1 MKRFKLLN
9 NIVGW
14 VVFAI
19 AAVTYLMTIEPTASF
34 WDCGEFIST
43 ANKLEVGHPPGAPF
57 FMLTAR
63 LFTLFASDQAHVAM
77 MVNSFSALCSA
88 FCILFLFWTITHLTR
103 KLVLDSD
110 DTAEV
115 TNAQLITIL
124 GAGAVGALAYTFSD
138 TFWFSAV
145 EGEVY
150 AYSSLFTAAVFW
162 AILKWE
168 DVADQPYANRW
179 LVLIAYLMGLSI
191 GVHLLNLLTIP
202 ALVLVYYFKKYDAT
216 IKGAFIALGVSV
228 VILAMVLYGII
239 PGFVEVAGWFELFFV
254 NTLGCSFNTGTIIY
268 AILLIGCLVW
278 GIWETMF
285 KPQDQDNKPVPTEKK
300 YSIKREQVAKPC
312 DMRVV
317 IPFSLSILLLGIPFF
332 GGRIGIIL
340 GLLITAALVV
350 FLVKGTKYYDNSILN
365 TILICCMVILLGY
378 SSYAATIIRSA
389 ANTPMDQNS
398 PDDVFALKSYL
409 NREQYGD
416 TPLLYGE
423 SYASE
428 YEWDKNGNPVYSEG
442 ETLYA
447 KKVKNNPNDPDEY
460 EAYDTKKNYKHQLCM
475 LFPRMYSTQG
485 HHVAGYKQWA
495 NIKGKKATYFN
506 REGERKTKTVP
517 TFGENLAF
525 FFNYQVNF
533 MYWRYFLWNFVG
545 RQNDIQADGG
555 DIYGNCITGINFID
569 SIFLGEQ
576 STLPDELKNNKGR
589 NTYFGI
595 PLLLGILGMVYQYN
609 RKRKDNPKAGV
620 QSFVITFTLFFLTGL
635 AIVLYLNQTPL
646 QPRERDYAYA
656 GSFYA
661 FCIWVGLS
669 VPAIVELV
677 FPKLNPTIGAAIAT
691 VLGLLG
697 APALMASQ
705 NWDDHD
711 RSGRYTCRDFGQN
724 YLLTMAPNGVIFTN
738 GDNDTFPLW
747 YNQEVEG
754 VGEDQRVANLS
765 YLQMGWYVD
774 QMRRD
779 AYSSKALPL
788 SLHPKDYMNGR
799 MDYAE
804 IVDLTG
810 GEPMELKKANQ
821 ILTDNDINI
830 RRKILRNPDQ
840 KFWFYPSRN
849 LYMNVNADDVIKS
862 NTVKESDRGLIVPSL
877 KIGLSNSK
885 RYLGKHEIFILDL
898 LANNN
903 WERPLYFA
911 TTVGKESFTGL
922 NDYLQLEGMAYRIVP
937 IKKNPFLSG
946 ERVNTD
952 AMYDNM
958 LHKFKWGG
966 IAEKPDIYLE
976 ENNLRMTSTLRL
988 MFLRLVDALTLEA
1001 QQATTKRDYCELL
1014 SWALQDQRDNRYMNT
1029 YRNFTAMYFNNSSL
1043 TNKQRY
1049 SDTLLIDNARTS
1061 AIEILGRNSAS
1072 MSNQELSAAIR
1083 NYGHSIDTVAAKAY
1097 ADERKAR
1104 AIEVLD
1110 FAHKVLPAPQVPL
1123 TTISLMMARQYND
1136 LGQYEKAK
1144 PTFDAMK
1151 ETALQHLEWIS
1162 SMSPSFQQKRGE
1174 SDIFSEQFRILHE
1187 IVYIEKDMKD
1197 PNAEADEALMNK
1209 YYPMYQR
1216 LSE

>member
-1 MKRFKLLN
+1 MKRFKLYN
-9 NIVGW
+9 NIAGW

-63 LFTLFASDQAHVAM
+63 IFTLFASDQQHVAM
-77 MVNSFSALCSA
+77 MVNAFSALCSA
-88 FCILFLFWTITHLTR
+88 FCILFLFWTITHIAR
-103 KLVLDSD
+103 KLVLESEDQ
-110 DTAEV
+110 EV
-115 TNAQLITIL
+115 SNAQLITIL

-150 AYSSLFTAAVFW
+150 AYSSLFTAVVFW

-168 DVADQPYANRW
+168 DVADKPFANRW

-202 ALVLVYYFKKYDAT
+202 ALVFVYYFKKNKAT
-216 IKGAFIALGVSV
+216 VKGTFFALGVSV
-228 VILAMVLYGII
+228 VILVMVLYGII

-254 NTLGCSFNTGTIIY
+254 NVLGFSFNTGTIIY
-268 AILLIGCLVW
+268 AVLLIGCLIW

-285 KPQDQDNKPVPTEKK
+285 RPYTWKNRDAFYIT
-300 YSIKREQVAKPC
+300 A
-312 DMRVV
+312 
-317 IPFSLSILLLGIPFF
+317 FTLSILLLGIPFL
-332 GGRIGIIL
+332 GGRINIFV
-340 GLLITAALVV
+340 GLLITAAVTL
-350 FLVKGTKYYDNSILN
+350 FLIYGKKLYDKSVLN
-365 TILICCMVILLGY
+365 TILICCTVILLGY
-378 SSYAATIIRSA
+378 SSYAAIIIRSA

-423 SYASE
+423 TYASE
-428 YEWDKNGNPVYSEG
+428 YKWDKNGNPDFTEG
-442 ETLYA
+442 ETQYA
-447 KKVKNNPNDPDEY
+447 KKVKTNPNQKDEY
-460 EAYDTKKNYKHQLCM
+460 EDYDTKKNYKHQLNM
-475 LFPRMYSTQG
+475 LFPRMYSTQA
-485 HHVAGYKQWA
+485 HHIAGYKMWGK
-495 NIKGKKATYFN
+495 IKGKKATYLN
-506 REGERKTKTVP
+506 REGERKTKVVP
-517 TFGENLAF
+517 TFGENLTY

-555 DIYGNCITGINFID
+555 DVYGNWITGINFID
-569 SIFLGEQ
+569 SLMLGNQ
-576 STLPDELKNNKGR
+576 DNLPDDMKNNKGR
-589 NTYFGI
+589 NTYYGI
-595 PLLLGILGMVYQYN
+595 PLLLGILGLVYQYS
-609 RKRKDNPKAGV
+609 RKKKENPSAGV
-620 QSFVITFTLFFLTGL
+620 QSFVVTFTLFFMTGL

-661 FCIWVGLS
+661 FCIWIGLS
-669 VPAIVELV
+669 VPAIMEL
-677 FPKLNPTIGAAIAT
+677 FLRKINTNISAIIAT
-691 VLGLLG
+691 LIGLLG
-697 APALMASQ
+697 APTLMASQ

-754 VGEDQRVANLS
+754 VGEDARVANLS

-774 QMRRD
+774 QMKRD
-779 AYSSKALPL
+779 AYASKALPI

-804 IVDLTG
+804 IVDLVG
-810 GEPMELKKANQ
+810 GEAIDLKKANQ
-821 ILTDNDINI
+821 ILVDNDINL

-840 KFWFYPSRN
+840 KFWFYPARN
-849 LYMNVNADDVIKS
+849 LTLDVNTKDVIKY
-862 NTVKESDRGLIVPSL
+862 NAVEPKDIPNIVPTMH
-877 KIGLSNSK
+877 IGFPSSK
-885 RYLGKHEIFILDL
+885 RYLGKQEIFILDL

-937 IKKNPFLSG
+937 VKKNPLISG
-946 ERVNTD
+946 EIINTEK
-952 AMYDNM
+952 MYDNM

-966 IAEKPDIYLE
+966 IAENPDIYLE

-988 MFLRLVDALTLEA
+988 MFLRLVDGLLLEA
-1001 QQATTKRDYCELL
+1001 TQATTKRDYCELL
-1014 SWALQDQRDNRYMNT
+1014 SWALHDNRDNRYMNT
-1029 YRNFTAMYFNNSSL
+1029 FRNYSAMYFNNSMITSP
-1043 TNKQRY
+1043 QRY
-1049 SDTLLIDNARTS
+1049 SDSMLISNARTS
-1061 AIEILGRNSAS
+1061 AIEILGQESRLK
-1072 MSNQELSAAIR
+1072 SNEELAVAIR
-1083 NYGHSIDTVAAKAY
+1083 SYGNAIDTSKARTF
-1097 ADERKAR
+1097 ANERKQR

-1110 FAHKVLPAPQVPL
+1110 YAHKVLPAPQVPL
-1123 TTISLMMARQYND
+1123 TTISLMMAKQYD
-1136 LGQYEKAK
+1136 ELGQYEKAK
-1144 PTFDAMK
+1144 PTLEAMK
-1151 ETALQHLEWIS
+1151 KSALQHLAWIS
-1162 SMSPSFQQKRGE
+1162 GMDPQRQRKTSE
-1174 SDIFSEQFRILHE
+1174 SEVFTEHFRILHE
-1187 IVYIEKDMKD
+1187 IISIEKAHNE
-1197 PNAEADEALMNK
+1197 PYAEEDDKLLDK
-1209 YYPMYQR
+1209 YYPIYQKMMN
-1216 LSE
+1216 

>member
-1 MKRFKLLN
+1 MKRFKFYN
-9 NIVGW
+9 NLIGW

-19 AAVTYLMTIEPTASF
+19 AAITYLMTIEPTASF

-110 DTAEV
+110 NDEV
-115 TNAQLITIL
+115 STSQLITIL

-150 AYSSLFTAAVFW
+150 AYSSLFTAIVFW

-179 LVLIAYLMGLSI
+179 LVLIAYLMGLSV

-202 ALVLVYYFKKYDAT
+202 ALVFVYYFKKYEAT
-216 IKGAFIALGVSV
+216 VKGSFIALGISV
-228 VILAMVLYGII
+228 IILVMVLYGII

-254 NTLGCSFNTGTIIY
+254 NTLGFSFNTGTIIY
-268 AILLIGCLVW
+268 AILLIGCLIW
-278 GIWETMF
+278 AIWETMYRPAN
-285 KPQDQDNKPVPTEKK
+285 KEDNNYAASLSSKN
-300 YSIKREQVAKPC
+300 IR
-312 DMRVV
+312 MV
-317 IPFSLSILLLGIPFF
+317 IAFSLSILLLGIPFL
-332 GGRIGIIL
+332 GGRVNIFI
-340 GLLITAALVV
+340 GLLLTAALVI
-350 FLVKGTKYYDNSILN
+350 FLLKGTQFYTKSVLN
-365 TILICCMVILLGY
+365 TVMICCTVILLGY
-378 SSYAATIIRSA
+378 SSYAAIIIRSA

-409 NREQYGD
+409 NREQYGE
-416 TPLLYGE
+416 TPLLFGE

-428 YEWDKNGNPVYSEG
+428 HEWDKNGDAAYSEG

-447 KKVKNNPNDPDEY
+447 KKVKSNPNEPDEY
-460 EAYDTKKNYKHQLCM
+460 EAYDTKKTYKYQLCM
-475 LFPRMYSTQG
+475 LFPRMYSTQP
-485 HHVAGYKQWA
+485 HHIEGYKQWG
-495 NIKGKKATYFN
+495 NIKGKKATYYN
-506 REGERKTKTVP
+506 REHERKTKTVP
-517 TFGENLAF
+517 TFGENLTYF
-525 FFNYQVNF
+525 FSYQVNF

-569 SIFLGEQ
+569 SLVLGDQ
-576 STLPDELKNNKGR
+576 SKLPDELKNNKGR
-589 NTYFGI
+589 NAYYGL
-595 PLLLGILGMVYQYN
+595 PLLLGLLGMAWQYG
-609 RKRKDNPKAGV
+609 KKKKDNKSAGI
-620 QSFVITFTLFFLTGL
+620 QSFVLTFTLFFMTGL

-661 FCIWVGLS
+661 FCIWIGLG
-669 VPAIVELV
+669 VPAIVEFMSKKV
-677 FPKLNPTIGAAIAT
+677 NKNISAIIAT
-691 VLGLLG
+691 LIGLLV
-697 APALMASQ
+697 APVLMASE

-765 YLQMGWYVD
+765 YLQMGWYID

-779 AYSSKALPL
+779 AYKSKALPI

-799 MDYAE
+799 MDYAQ
-804 IVDLTG
+804 IIDLVNG
-810 GEPMELKKANQ
+810 QSMSLIDANKILVENDKKIKGQ
-821 ILTDNDINI
+821 ILRDPNS
-830 RRKILRNPDQ
+830 
-840 KFWFYPSRN
+840 KFWFYPAKN
-849 LYMNVNADDVIKS
+849 LYLDVN
-862 NTVKESDRGLIVPSL
+862 KEEVLKNNAVDEKDKNNIVSSL
-877 KIGLSNSK
+877 NIGFSKDK
-885 RYLGKHEIFILDL
+885 RYLGKQEIFILDL
-898 LANNN
+898 LANNH

-937 IKKNPFLSG
+937 VKKNPLQLSD
-946 ERVNTD
+946 RVNTD
-952 AMYDNM
+952 VMYDNM

-966 IAEKPDIYLE
+966 IAENPNIYLE
-976 ENNLRMTSTLRL
+976 ENNLRMTSTLRY
-988 MFLRLVDALTLEA
+988 MFYRLADALSNEA
-1001 QQATTKRDYCELL
+1001 MQSTVKRDYCQLL
-1014 SWALQDQRDNRYMNT
+1014 SWALLDENSRGSRYMNT
-1029 YRNFTAMYFNNSSL
+1029 YRNYTAMYYGNSAINSS
-1043 TNKQRY
+1043 RF
-1049 SDTLLIDNARTS
+1049 SDTVLISCARNN
-1061 AIEILGRNSAS
+1061 AIEILGNESS
-1072 MSNQELSAAIR
+1072 KLSNTELSDAIR
-1083 NYGHSIDTVAAKAY
+1083 NYGNKIDSSAANQY
-1097 ADERKAR
+1097 ALDRKQR

-1110 FAHKVLPAPQVPL
+1110 FANKVLPAPQVPYNNA
-1123 TTISLMMARQYND
+1123 SMMMARLYVD
-1136 LGQYEKAK
+1136 LGAYEKAK
-1144 PTFDAMK
+1144 PILEAMK
-1151 ETALQHLEWIS
+1151 ERAIQYLDWIS
-1162 SMSPSFQQKRGE
+1162 GMDSKHQKKRSE
-1174 SDIFSEQFRILHE
+1174 SELYDENFRIFHE
-1187 IVYIEKDMKD
+1187 IVSIEK
-1197 PNAEADEALMNK
+1197 AENEPYAKEDDDLLTNK
-1209 YYPMYQR
+1209 YYPLFQR
-1216 LSE
+1216 ISK

>member
-1 MKRFKLLN
+1 MKRFKFYN
-9 NIVGW
+9 NLIGW

-88 FCILFLFWTITHLTR
+88 FCILFLFWTITHIAR
-103 KLVLDSD
+103 KLVLESD
-110 DTAEV
+110 NQEIS
-115 TNAQLITIL
+115 NAQLITIL

-150 AYSSLFTAAVFW
+150 AYSSLFTAVVFW

-168 DVADQPYANRW
+168 DVADQPFANRW

-202 ALVLVYYFKKYDAT
+202 ALVFVYYFKKYKAT
-216 IKGAFIALGVSV
+216 IKGSFIALGISV
-228 VILAMVLYGII
+228 VILVMVLYGII

-254 NTLGCSFNTGTIIY
+254 NTLGCSFNTGTVIY
-268 AILLIGCLVW
+268 AILLIGCIVW

-285 KPQDQDNKPVPTEKK
+285 KPSNRA
-300 YSIKREQVAKPC
+300 I
-312 DMRVV
+312 
-317 IPFSLSILLLGIPFF
+317 IPFALSILLLGIPFL
-332 GGRIGIIL
+332 GGRVNIVV
-340 GLLITAALVV
+340 GLLLTCGLVA
-350 FLVKGTKYYDNSILN
+350 FLIYGKKFYNHAILN
-365 TILICCMVILLGY
+365 TILICCAVILLGY
-378 SSYAATIIRSA
+378 SSYAAIIIRSA

-428 YEWDKNGNPVYSEG
+428 YEWDSNGNAIYSEG

-447 KKVKNNPNDPDEY
+447 KKVKIDPNEPDQY
-460 EAYDTKKNYKHQLCM
+460 EAYDTKRVYKHQLCM

-485 HHVAGYKQWA
+485 HHISGYKHWA

-506 REGERKTKTVP
+506 RNGERKTKVIP
-517 TFGENLAF
+517 TFGENLAYF
-525 FFNYQVNF
+525 FKYQVNF
-533 MYWRYFLWNFVG
+533 MYWRYFMWNFVG

-555 DIYGNCITGINFID
+555 DINGNCITGINFID
-569 SIFLGEQ
+569 SIFLGDQ
-576 STLPDELKNNKGR
+576 SQLPDEMKNNKGR
-589 NTYFGI
+589 NTYYGI
-595 PLLLGILGMVYQYN
+595 PLLLGLLGLVYQVT
-609 RKRKDNPKAGV
+609 RKKKENENEGV
-620 QSFVITFTLFFLTGL
+620 QSFVVTFTLFFMTGL
-635 AIVLYLNQTPL
+635 AIVLYLNQTPF

-669 VPAIVELV
+669 VPAIIELA
-677 FPKLNPTIGAAIAT
+677 FKKLNPTIGATIAT
-691 VLGLLG
+691 ALGLLG
-697 APALMASQ
+697 APVLMASE

-724 YLLTMAPNGVIFTN
+724 YLLSMAPHGVIFTN

-774 QMRRD
+774 QMKRD
-779 AYSSKALPL
+779 AYKSKALPL

-804 IVDLTG
+804 ILDLNDNK
-810 GEPMELKKANQ
+810 PMELSQANQ
-821 ILTDNDINI
+821 ILIDNDANI
-830 RRKILRNPDQ
+830 RKRILRDPNQ
-840 KFWFYPSRN
+840 KFWFYPARK
-849 LYMNVNADDVIKS
+849 LYMPVNRDEVLHNNVVS
-862 NTVKESDRGLIVPSL
+862 EKEKQNIVPVIN
-877 KIGLSNSK
+877 IGFGDGK
-885 RYLGKHEIFILDL
+885 RYLGKQEIFILDL
-898 LANNN
+898 LANNH
-903 WERPLYFA
+903 WERPMYFA

-937 IKKNPFLSG
+937 VKKNPLEAG

-952 AMYDNM
+952 VMYDNM

-966 IAEKPDIYLE
+966 IAENPNIYLE

-988 MFLRLVDALTLEA
+988 MFLRLVEGLTSEA
-1001 QQATTKRDYCELL
+1001 TQATTKHDYCEVL
-1014 SWALQDQRDNRYMNT
+1014 SWALSDNRDNRYMNT
-1029 YRNFTAMYFNNSSL
+1029 YRNFTAMYYGNSAI

-1049 SDTLLIDNARTS
+1049 SDSLLISNARLS
-1061 AIEILGRNSAS
+1061 AIDILGQQYNS
-1072 MSNQELSAAIR
+1072 MSNRELSSAIR
-1083 NYGHSIDTVAAKAY
+1083 SYGNAIDTVAAREY
-1097 ADERKAR
+1097 ANERKQR

-1110 FAHKVLPAPQVPL
+1110 YAHKVLPAPQVPY
-1123 TTISLMMARQYND
+1123 TTISLMLAKYYNE
-1136 LGQYEKAK
+1136 LGEYEKAR
-1144 PTFDAMK
+1144 PIFMAMK
-1151 ETALQHLEWIS
+1151 ENAIQNLRWINGMDS
-1162 SMSPSFQQKRGE
+1162 RFHRRSGQ
-1174 SDIFSEQFRILHE
+1174 SDIVSDQYRILHE
-1187 IVYIEKDMKD
+1187 IVNIEKERNE
-1197 PNAEADEALMNK
+1197 PCAEEDDALLNK
-1209 YYPMYQR
+1209 YYPLFQKAV
-1216 LSE
+1216 E

>member
-1 MKRFKLLN
+1 MKRFKLYN
-9 NIVGW
+9 NVVGW
-14 VVFAI
+14 AVFAI
-19 AAVTYLMTIEPTASF
+19 AAITYLMTIEPTASF

-103 KLVLDSD
+103 KLVLNSENE
-110 DTAEV
+110 TEV
-115 TNAQLITIL
+115 TTGQMVSIL
-124 GAGAVGALAYTFSD
+124 GAGVVGALAYTFSD

-150 AYSSLFTAAVFW
+150 AYSSLFTAVVFW

-168 DVADQPYANRW
+168 DVADEPYANRW

-202 ALVLVYYFKKYDAT
+202 ALVLVYYFKKYTAT
-216 IKGAFIALGVSV
+216 VKGAFVALGVSV
-228 VILAMVLYGII
+228 AILAMVLYGII

-254 NTLGCSFNTGTIIY
+254 NTLGFSFNTGTIIY
-268 AILLIGCLVW
+268 AILLISCLVW

-285 KPQDQDNKPVPTEKK
+285 
-300 YSIKREQVAKPC
+300 REGAQTQKGS
-312 DMRVV
+312 MRII
-317 IPFSLSILLLGIPFF
+317 IPFTLSILLLGVPFF
-332 GGRIGIIL
+332 GGRL
-340 GLLITAALVV
+340 NVFVGLLITAALVA
-350 FLVKGTKYYDNSILN
+350 FLIYGKKFYNNSILN
-365 TILICCMVILLGY
+365 TILICCTVILLGY
-378 SSYAATIIRSA
+378 SSYAAIIIRSA

-428 YEWDKNGNPVYSEG
+428 YQWDKNGNPVYSEG
-442 ETLYA
+442 EAMYA
-447 KKVKNNPNDPDEY
+447 KKVKTKPTDPDEY
-460 EAYDTKKNYKHQLCM
+460 EEYDTKKTYKHQLCM
-475 LFPRMYSTQG
+475 FFPRMYSTQA
-485 HHVAGYKQWA
+485 HHIAGYKSWG
-495 NIKGKKATYFN
+495 NIKGKKATYLTRN
-506 REGERKTKTVP
+506 GERKTKTVP
-517 TFGENLAF
+517 TFGENLWYF
-525 FFNYQVNF
+525 LNYQVGH
-533 MYWRYFLWNFVG
+533 MYIRYFMWNFVG

-555 DIYGNCITGINFID
+555 DVNGNVLSGINAID
-569 SIFLGEQ
+569 SIFLGDQ
-576 STLPDELKNNKGR
+576 SNLPDDMKNNKGR
-589 NTYFGI
+589 NVYYGL
-595 PLLLGILGMVYQYN
+595 PLLLGILGIIYQV
-609 RKRKDNPKAGV
+609 KKKKDDNENAGI

-661 FCIWVGLS
+661 FCIWVGMG
-669 VPAIVELV
+669 VPAIVEL
-677 FPKLNPTIGAAIAT
+677 FLRKLNPVIGATIAT
-691 VLGLLG
+691 VIGLFC
-697 APALMASQ
+697 APVLMASQ

-724 YLLTMAPNGVIFTN
+724 YLLSMAPHGVIFTN

-754 VGEDQRVANLS
+754 VGEDARVANLS

-804 IVDLTG
+804 IVDLVDG
-810 GEPMELKKANQ
+810 NPMELQKANKVL
-821 ILTDNDINI
+821 IDNDINI

-840 KFWFYPSRN
+840 KFWFYPTRSLFLN
-849 LYMNVNADDVIKS
+849 IDKDAVVKNNVVTQEDQKNIVSTMN
-862 NTVKESDRGLIVPSL
+862 
-877 KIGLSNSK
+877 IGFSPSK
-885 RYLGKHEIFILDL
+885 RYLGKQEIFILDL

-903 WERPLYFA
+903 WERPMYFA
-911 TTVGKESFTGL
+911 TSVGKESFTGL

-937 IKKNPFLSG
+937 VKKHPFMVG

-952 AMYDNM
+952 QMYENM

-966 IAEKPDIYLE
+966 IAENPNIYMD

-988 MFLRLVDALTLEA
+988 MFLRLVEALTMEA
-1001 QQATTKRDYCELL
+1001 TQATAKRDYCELL
-1014 SWALQDQRDNRYMNT
+1014 SWALQENRDNRYMNT
-1029 YRNFTAMYFNNSSL
+1029 FRNFTAMYYGNDGIYKD
-1043 TNKQRY
+1043 TQRY
-1049 SDTLLIDNARTS
+1049 SDTVLIDNARLS
-1061 AIEILGRNSAS
+1061 AIEILG
-1072 MSNQELSAAIR
+1072 QESKALNNRDLAIAIR
-1083 NYGHSIDTVAAKAY
+1083 SYGNAIDTAAAKAY
-1097 ADERKAR
+1097 AKERNQR

-1110 FAHKVLPAPQVPL
+1110 YANKVLPSPQIPL
-1123 TTISLMMARQYND
+1123 TTISFMLAKYYEE

-1144 PTFDAMK
+1144 PTFDEMK
-1151 ETALQHLEWIS
+1151 KSAIQHLEWVNGLEKR
-1162 SMSPSFQQKRGE
+1162 FQKRMDE
-1174 SDIFSEQFRILHE
+1174 REIVSQHYRILHE
-1187 IVYIEKDMKD
+1187 IVSIEKRNND
-1197 PNAEADEALMNK
+1197 PAAEEDDLMLDK
-1209 YYPMYQR
+1209 YYKLFAEVAQ
-1216 LSE
+1216 